1 MTYIS
6 NISFPQLRG
15 LGLGFDAMFDALEA
29 FQEFQPHPGD
39 GSRGYPPYN
48 LIRDGENYTLELALA
63 GFTEKDLT
71 VELKDNKLSIEN
83 KRDDATQNDDYIHR
97 GIASR
102 YFRREWLLHD
112 DVVVKSAE
120 LNNGMLSISLE
131 KIIPEEKK
139 PKIIKIK
146 S

>member
-1 MTYIS
+1 MIS
-6 NISFPQLRG
+6 PQLRN
-15 LGLGFDAMFDALEA
+15 LGLGFDSMFDALEA
-29 FQEFQPHPGD
+29 FHDWSQASPLGHA
-39 GSRGYPPYN
+39 YPPYN

-83 KRDDATQNDDYIHR
+83 KRDDATDNDVYIHR

>member
-6 NISFPQLRG
+6 NLSFPQLRG

-29 FQEFQPHPGD
+29 FQEFQPNQ
-39 GSRGYPPYN
+39 SYPPYN

-71 VELKDNKLSIEN
+71 VELRDNKLSIEN
-83 KRDDATQNDDYIHR
+83 KRDDATQNEDYIHR

-112 DVVVKSAE
+112 DVIVKSAE

>member
-29 FQEFQPHPGD
+29 FQEFQPHQ
-39 GSRGYPPYN
+39 GYPPYN

-102 YFRREWLLHD
+102 FFRREWLLHD

-131 KIIPEEKK
+131 KIIPAEKK
-139 PKIIKIK
+139 PKVIKIK

>member
-29 FQEFQPHPGD
+29 FQEFQPHQ
-39 GSRGYPPYN
+39 GYPPYN

-71 VELKDNKLSIEN
+71 VELKDNKPSI
-83 KRDDATQNDDYIHR
+83 
-97 GIASR
+97 
-102 YFRREWLLHD
+102 
-112 DVVVKSAE
+112 
-120 LNNGMLSISLE
+120 
-131 KIIPEEKK
+131 
-139 PKIIKIK
+139 
-146 S
+146 

>member
-1 MTYIS
+1 M
-6 NISFPQLRG
+6 RG
-15 LGLGFDAMFDALEA
+15 LGLGFDAMFDALET
-29 FQEFQPHPGD
+29 FQEFQPNH
-39 GSRGYPPYN
+39 GYPPYN

-83 KRDDATQNDDYIHR
+83 KRDDATQNEDYIHR

>member
-15 LGLGFDAMFDALEA
+15 LGLGFDAMFDALET
-29 FQEFQPHPGD
+29 FQEFQPHQN
-39 GSRGYPPYN
+39 YPPYN

-102 YFRREWLLHD
+102 FFRREWLLHD

-131 KIIPEEKK
+131 KIIPAEKK
-139 PKIIKIK
+139 PKVIKIK